1 MNRRK
6 YTVERMCALLQISRS
21 SYYAWLSRE
30 EKVLKRDLICD
41 QVIRSFKQNRGLYGS
56 PRLAFELQEQ
66 GYEVS
71 RSTIARVMKTNGLVA
86 RPRRKYVHTTDSDH
100 NWQVADNLLNRQFF
114 ATRPNEKWVSDISY
128 ILTKEGWTYLTVIVD
143 LFDRMVVGWT
153 LSSDMSTENTTI
165 KCLKIAMERRTI
177 DKSLLF
183 HSDRGV
189 QYCSSSFRDV
199 LAKNPRIIQSMSR
212 KGNCWDNAVAESF
225 FKTLK
230 TEWVRKF
237 KYRNLEM
244 HKGQSSI
251 TLRDSTI
258 LKDGIVPM
266 GICLHYGNIIY
277 FLTELRLR
285 CVGCP
290 FW

>member
-1 MNRRK
+1 
-6 YTVERMCALLQISRS
+6 
-21 SYYAWLSRE
+21 
-30 EKVLKRDLICD
+30 
-41 QVIRSFKQNRGLYGS
+41 
-56 PRLAFELQEQ
+56 
-66 GYEVS
+66 
-71 RSTIARVMKTNGLVA
+71 MKTNGLVA